1 MQKKWARFHAE
12 LVRQQQAALAKAEAL
27 RAENRGDESVFE
39 RIRANVYGIFV
50 SVLEAAD
57 KQYGADET
65 AMRQFCLRKLEEIP
79 AEWEAAAQ
87 KADAHHDERAAFLER
102 QKLRAAGEI
111 RKKALAV
118 SEERAK

>member
-1 MQKKWARFHAE
+1 MQKKWAGFHAE
-12 LVRQQQAALAKAEAL
+12 LMRQQQAAVAKAETL

-50 SVLEAAD
+50 SGLEAAD

-102 QKLRAAGEI
+102 LKLRAAGEI

>member
-12 LVRQQQAALAKAEAL
+12 LVRQQQAAVAKAEAL

-39 RIRANVYGIFV
+39 RIRANVYGIFA

-79 AEWEAAAQ
+79 AEWETAAQ

-102 QKLRAAGEI
+102 LKLRAAGEI

>member
-1 MQKKWARFHAE
+1 MQKKWAQFHAE
-12 LVRQQQAALAKAEAL
+12 LVQQQQAAVAKAEAL

-39 RIRANVYGIFV
+39 RIRANVYGIFA

-87 KADAHHDERAAFLER
+87 KADVHHDEHAAFIER
-102 QKLRAAGEI
+102 LKLRAAGEI
-111 RKKALAV
+111 RQKALAV
-118 SEERAK
+118 SEERSE

>member
-12 LVRQQQAALAKAEAL
+12 LVRQQQAAVAKAEAL

-65 AMRQFCLRKLEEIP
+65 AMRQFCRRKLEEIP

-102 QKLRAAGEI
+102 LKLRAAGEI

>member
-12 LVRQQQAALAKAEAL
+12 LVRQQQAALAKAETL

-102 QKLRAAGEI
+102 LKLRAAGEI
-111 RKKALAV
+111 RKKVLAV
-118 SEERAK
+118 SEERVK

>member
-12 LVRQQQAALAKAEAL
+12 LVRQQQAAVAKAEAL

-102 QKLRAAGEI
+102 LKLRAAGEI